1 MKFAGAR
8 QKESRGE
15 MEGRSAT
22 SQRKL
27 LFCTE
32 NPEENGGIQFSRLGH
47 LGAYEKE
54 TPMEV

>member
-15 MEGRSAT
+15 MEGRSAA

-32 NPEENGGIQFSRLGH
+32 TPEENGGIQFR
-47 LGAYEKE
+47 
-54 TPMEV
+54 